1 MRRPRFQLTI
11 RHSLALIAVCAV
23 CFALLRTSIGCAVL
37 WAGSVFPGFLIA
49 RARGGHGIF
58 GGAFAFSA
66 MTTLLFLVAGIL
78 FASHHLPF
86 ARSSVTFVVLGFVC
100 LGFPAALGLG
110 LLVSG
115 ALYLI
120 VEVTQILLH
129 MEPLAIKSGP
139 RRLYPEPHWPV
150 QVDNLQGEQP
160 S

>member
-66 MTTLLFLVAGIL
+66 MTTLLLLVAAITFGNTLPSLASIIL
-78 FASHHLPF
+78 A
-86 ARSSVTFVVLGFVC
+86 TFMALCLVV
-100 LGFPAALGLG
+100 PAALGLG

-120 VEVTQILLH
+120 VDVTQILLH

-139 RRLYPEPHWPV
+139 RRLYPEPDWPV